1 MRNRIIIIL
10 LCLVAF
16 FSASGQLNLEKV
28 YDYSLTSTK
37 INQTDYKY
45 YLMDVPGS
53 QCRIYN
59 TDHSL
64 WKTIPVSLPVNY
76 YLSDIKFVSQNLF
89 NNDPLVE
96 LWYSAYEWVSSGTS
110 NGYYRYISKVISE
123 TGTVLASITGGAY
136 AYIEEAGPE
145 TYKLVVYAFDNSVT
159 PYKVKTYLF
168 ALPNPSSAVNFLSSL
183 PGEPFPNPAGDF
195 INLPMSGHGRDN
207 IVQVFSVSGGKM
219 AEGRTDGSPF
229 YRLSTHNWAP
239 GIYTYRLIT
248 DGQPAASKQFIIR

>member
-183 PGEPFPNPAGDF
+183 PGEPFPNPAGEILHVESDEIIKRIIIFGLTGDQILDKTDCGDYIAPVNVGSLKPGLF
-195 INLPMSGHGRDN
+195 IVKIFFNSGE
-207 IVQVFSVSGGKM
+207 VVSQRFVK
-219 AEGRTDGSPF
+219 E
-229 YRLSTHNWAP
+229 
-239 GIYTYRLIT
+239 
-248 DGQPAASKQFIIR
+248 